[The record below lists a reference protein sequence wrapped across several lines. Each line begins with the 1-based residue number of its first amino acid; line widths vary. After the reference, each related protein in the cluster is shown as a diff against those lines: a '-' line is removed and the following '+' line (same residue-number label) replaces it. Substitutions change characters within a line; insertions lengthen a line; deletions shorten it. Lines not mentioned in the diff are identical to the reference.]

1 MPLMAAMRGSMVS
14 VRGKASVFAKRGSC
28 LGRFAAWAGA
38 LALAL
43 QILLPLA
50 PAQAAL
56 SVDRELAASIC
67 HSGAGDDAPAPA
79 MAPHDH
85 CQFCQIHT
93 GAKLLLPELAP
104 IPVSMPAALFALMP
118 PGDGGVAGNPG
129 HLPHPQRG
137 PPSIS

>member
-1 MPLMAAMRGSMVS
+1 MVLAQGKVS
-14 VRGKASVFAKRGSC
+14 VVAKRGSR

-56 SVDRELAASIC
+56 SVDQELAASIC
-67 HSGAGDDAPAPA
+67 HSSTGDAVPASGKTV
-79 MAPHDH
+79 HDH
-85 CQFCQIHT
+85 CQFCQIHAS
-93 GAKLLLPELAP
+93 AKLVVPTLSWTVPPAPVTLFTILPP
-104 IPVSMPAALFALMP
+104 S
-118 PGDGGVAGNPG
+118 DGGTVANPG

-137 PPSIS
+137 PPPFS